1 MRDMTELAGRV
12 VLVTGAGR
20 GLGRQYAL
28 GFARHGARVV
38 VNDLGGS
45 VHGDGADTAVAE
57 QVVAEIVQAG
67 GEAVASCESVTSREG
82 GTAIVGTALERFG
95 RLDAVVCNAG
105 ILRPTP
111 VEDLSPDEWNRTL
124 GVHLDGS
131 FHVAQAAYRAM
142 KEGDGGRFVFISSS
156 AGAFGQHDTAHYA
169 AAKTG
174 LWGLA
179 NVIALEGA
187 PHGIAANV
195 VLPFGATRMAEATI
209 GDEIPPEAQV
219 MLDAIRPELVV
230 PLVVFLASPACEL
243 THHMFSAGAGRFA
256 RVFVG
261 LGPGWYAGNGVVPTP
276 DDIAEHLAEIAAIE
290 GAALPM
296 SIYEEFDQLLSL
308 AGGESQS

>member
-1 MRDMTELAGRV
+1 MSEFTGKT

-20 GLGRQYAL
+20 GLGREYAL
-28 GFARHGARVV
+28 GFGRLGARVV

-45 VHGDGADTAVAE
+45 VHGDGADASVAE
-57 QVVAEIVQAG
+57 QVVEEIVAAG
-67 GEAVASCESVTSREG
+67 GDAVASCDSVATPG
-82 GTAIVGTALERFG
+82 GGAAIVATALDNFG

-111 VEDLSPDEWNRTL
+111 FEDLTAEDWSRTL

-195 VLPFGATRMAEATI
+195 VLPFGATRMAESTI
-209 GDEIPPEAQV
+209 GDEIPPEAQT

-230 PLVVFLASPACEL
+230 PLVVFLANPSCDL

-261 LGPGWYAGNGVVPTP
+261 LGPGWYAGPGVVPTL
-276 DDIAEHLAEIAAIE
+276 DDIAEHLAEIASVE
-290 GAALPM
+290 GHTVPM
-296 SIYEEFDQLLSL
+296 SIYDEFVELLSR
-308 AGGESQS
+308 ASSATT

>member
-1 MRDMTELAGRV
+1 MDDFAGRTV
-12 VLVTGAGR
+12 IVTGAGR
-20 GLGRQYAL
+20 GLGREYAL
-28 GFARHGARVV
+28 GFARLGARVV

-45 VHGDGADTAVAE
+45 VHGDGADASVAE
-57 QVVAEIVQAG
+57 QVVAEIVGSG
-67 GEAVASCESVTSREG
+67 GEAVASSETVATPEG
-82 GTAIVGTALERFG
+82 GAAIVDTALERFG
-95 RLDAVVCNAG
+95 GVDAVVCNAG

-111 VEDLSPDEWNRTL
+111 FEDLTADEWNRTL

-131 FHVAQAAYRAM
+131 FHVAQAAYKAM
-142 KEGDGGRFVFISSS
+142 KERDGGRFVFISSS

-195 VLPFGATRMAEATI
+195 VLPFGATRMAESTI
-209 GDEIPPEAQV
+209 GDDIPPDV
-219 MLDAIRPELVV
+219 RSMLDAIRPELVV
-230 PLVVFLASPACEL
+230 PLVVYLASPGCDL

-261 LGPGWYAGNGVVPTP
+261 LGPGWYAGPVVPTP
-276 DDIAEHLAEIAAIE
+276 TDIAEHLAEIVAVE
-290 GAALPM
+290 GHAVPM
-296 SIYEEFDQLLSL
+296 SIYEEMGELLSRA
-308 AGGESQS
+308 AGDD

>member
-1 MRDMTELAGRV
+1 VIDFAGNV
-12 VLVTGAGR
+12 AIVTGAGR
-20 GLGRQYAL
+20 GLGREYAL
-28 GFARHGARVV
+28 GLARHGARVV

-45 VHGDGADTAVAE
+45 VHGDGADASVAD
-57 QVVAEIVQAG
+57 QVVHEIRQAG
-67 GEAVASCESVTSREG
+67 GEAVASTDSVATPEG
-82 GTAIVGTALERFG
+82 GEAIVGTALEAFG
-95 RLDAVVCNAG
+95 RVDAVVCNAG
-105 ILRPTP
+105 ILRTARF
-111 VEDLSPDEWNRTL
+111 EDVSPDEWKRTL

-131 FHVAQAAYRAM
+131 FHVAQPAFRAVKAA
-142 KEGDGGRFVFISSS
+142 GTGGRFVFVSSS

-209 GDEIPPEAQV
+209 GDEIPPEARV
-219 MLDAIRPELVV
+219 MLDAMRPELVV

-290 GAALPM
+290 GATLPL
-296 SIYEEFDQLLSL
+296 SIYEEFDELLSR
-308 AGGESQS
+308 ASGDSQS